1 MSTTDKVLCAT
12 TPNAKPKRTDNAA
25 TKLEPLLPRLPIEPL
40 GKFGAVIVR
49 ANDRTNDSPQNK
61 PKHAPPC
68 NRAYQLKMTQCRQ
81 WRRHFFC
88 SISSFFLF
96 DFFSKMPLSARKKR
110 ESKDKK
116 RKQTIGWVWL
126 FQKRKQF
133 CVLLPCFFYKCAF
146 LLLSEIKK
154 ETVYKHHLMLVKS
167 CVYQTSIE
175 QETTRVTHFYGF
187 CLLSLTQF
195 FGGSA
200 DIWIIRRNDWRHS
213 QSCVLVIERVR
224 ERASEIERNR
234 KCSIIHDNAAIALG
248 RQMLNALITLESLKD
263 FD

>member
-1 MSTTDKVLCAT
+1 MQSPSEPIMQLQNSSRFSRVCPLNHLVNLALWLCAHT
-12 TPNAKPKRTDNAA
+12 TGQTTVHKTSQNTLHRAIVHINSKWPNV
-25 TKLEPLLPRLPIEPL
+25 
-40 GKFGAVIVR
+40 G
-49 ANDRTNDSPQNK
+49 NDVDI
-61 PKHAPPC
+61 
-68 NRAYQLKMTQCRQ
+68 
-81 WRRHFFC
+81 FFC

-175 QETTRVTHFYGF
+175 QEITRVTHFYGF

-224 ERASEIERNR
+224 ERAKEIERSR